1 MVLTSAYSVVEGA
14 VEDVAALEAGNH
26 FAAEH
31 YFAEAALAVVY
42 SAGFDCSVAG
52 GAEHYFAAE
61 VERVRSAVVAL
72 VELAEVGKQPVA
84 DFAVEV
90 ERFRSAAVALVELAA
105 AGNRPV
111 ADFAV
116 EVE

>member
-1 MVLTSAYSVVEGA
+1 M
-14 VEDVAALEAGNH
+14 
-26 FAAEH
+26 
-31 YFAEAALAVVY
+31 AVVY
-42 SAGFDCSVAG
+42 FAGFDCSVAG

>member
-42 SAGFDCSVAG
+42 SAGDYVA
-52 GAEHYFAAE
+52 AFEFWE
-61 VERVRSAVVAL
+61 
-72 VELAEVGKQPVA
+72 K
-84 DFAVEV
+84 
-90 ERFRSAAVALVELAA
+90 A
-105 AGNRPV
+105 AGLGDIDSTFQLSSGILSG
-111 ADFAV
+111 AWC
-116 EVE
+116 